1 MGKIFALQGLYE
13 KSSGRNFPTSW
24 RNNINVS
31 CMPHSE
37 AWQAVMWN
45 MLVIDPRILAMSN
58 KWESLEG
65 KKFI

>member
-13 KSSGRNFPTSW
+13 KSSGRNLPTSW

-31 CMPHSE
+31 CTPNAES
-37 AWQAVMWN
+37 WQAVVRN
-45 MLVIDPRILAMSN
+45 ILVIDLRILAMSN
-58 KWESLEG
+58 KWESFEG